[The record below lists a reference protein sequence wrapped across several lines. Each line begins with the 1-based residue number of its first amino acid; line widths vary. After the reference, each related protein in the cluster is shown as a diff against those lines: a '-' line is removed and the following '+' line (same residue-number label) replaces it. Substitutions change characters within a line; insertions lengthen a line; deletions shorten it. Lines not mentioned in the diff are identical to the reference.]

1 MNKLWKMHH
10 NRKRSIEWHFDCITR
25 HYLERYFPEKFGPA
39 LTITLVR
46 VTDKKNKKKMN
57 IIVDDNII

>member
-10 NRKRSIEWHFDCITR
+10 NRKRNIWWHFDCVTR
-25 HYLERYFPEKFGPA
+25 NYLERYFPEKFGPA

-46 VTDKKNKKKMN
+46 VIKKKDEVN
-57 IIVDDNII
+57 KDENN